1 MTQMLAALLTDIRV
15 TATDDSEG
23 LGASE
28 AVVAAKKKSNLPE
41 NLRLPASLLVAHKRR
56 KQVPALMQPHELR
69 QNRRALCKLIGAYI
83 NAEAGRA
90 LSTMV
95 NEECEKLDSDGDD
108 LLSVDLFRAWTTAG
122 EELTVRAG
130 AGAFSDPLEVYHLA

>member
-1 MTQMLAALLTDIRV
+1 MIAPPRVAVSRRTMTMMRTSART
-15 TATDDSEG
+15 
-23 LGASE
+23 
-28 AVVAAKKKSNLPE
+28 VVAAKKKSNLPE

-90 LSTMV
+90 LSTMTY
-95 NEECEKLDSDGDD
+95 L
-108 LLSVDLFRAWTTAG
+108 
-122 EELTVRAG
+122 
-130 AGAFSDPLEVYHLA
+130 P